1 MRQEHLQ
8 NIANHSKDSIH
19 QQVKDTVVT
28 RTPDTASV
36 AITPVKVEE
45 TPIVEETRNE
55 GILDSYFSWGD
66 FIFFAF
72 LLVVFYFFLQ
82 FLERILDRYKVFGKY
97 QNSVKSFIH
106 HTFLIYEALA
116 YLILGSVF
124 ILIKPIFH
132 GILALIVLVGGFAH
146 IKNYLSGRIV
156 HFDDSISVGKRIK
169 TTDNQGIISQMGRL
183 GLKVRTSK
191 GLQFINYSKL
201 VADGYTLL
209 SGEQVGGF
217 YQLNIQPKEE
227 SEKKNSIT
235 HLLDLLNSSPYL
247 DWNHKPQI
255 LPSKDNSKAVKA
267 RVIVKEERHLH
278 DLISLIQEWGYNCKV
293 VS

>member
-1 MRQEHLQ
+1 MRLEDFQK
-8 NIANHSKDSIH
+8 IANHATDTTLQS
-19 QQVKDTVVT
+19 VKDTVVAV
-28 RTPDTASV
+28 PDTT
-36 AITPVKVEE
+36 ITAVVPIKIEDTPATKDEE
-45 TPIVEETRNE
+45 RSIF
-55 GILDSYFSWGD
+55 DAYFSWTD
-66 FIFFAF
+66 FILIAA
-72 LLVVFYFFLQ
+72 LLVGFYFLLQ
-82 FLERILDRYKVFGKY
+82 FLERILDRYKVFGRY
-97 QNSVKSFIH
+97 QSSIKSFIH

-116 YLILGSVF
+116 YLILGGVF
-124 ILIKPIFH
+124 ILIKPVFH

-146 IKNYLSGRIV
+146 VRNYLSGRIV
-156 HFDDSISVGKRIK
+156 HFDDAITTGKRIK

-227 SEKKNSIT
+227 NEKKNHT
-235 HLLDLLNSSPYL
+235 NRVLDLLNSSPYL

-255 LPSKDNSKAVKA
+255 LPTKENAKAIKA
-267 RVIVKEERHLH
+267 RVVVKEERHLH
-278 DLISLIQEWGYNCKV
+278 NLIQLIQEWGYHCKV